1 MADINKSKKRE
12 IIKNVAIV
20 FLAVMLL
27 LTFFSNTIMNISLAE
42 VSTEYVIGNSI
53 VTRVTGTGTV
63 TAVDPYKVMT
73 TQSRKVKSVAVRQ
86 EDVVEKGDVIYYLE
100 DTESE
105 ELKTARKEL
114 ENLSSEY
121 ESKVLDSGLTSGE
134 VAEVESGNIG
144 TLSQH
149 MAQLEADDSQ
159 IAAAKKALEEA
170 NKKVDDIQKQIDLT
184 DTATVDTSKEKKK
197 VKETEKAYNEA
208 KVDLDIKENLYNQI
222 KEEYD
227 KATENGTVTPELTAE
242 YEEAKD
248 AYNKAFEN
256 ATKLKADYNN
266 ATAALERKKGEEG
279 DDSQLKELN
288 RQLVNAKYDA
298 EVAQAKYDEIAGS
311 KDSSYAKIKAKM
323 TVSEAYNKIKEKRKE
338 IDSLEAN
345 DIGGE
350 IVAPVSGTL
359 TEVNF
364 TAGETLSTEEAI
376 AVIQIAGKGYTLSY
390 PVTKQ
395 QAAKVKIGDEVTIG
409 DGWWYSDVTANLV
422 AVQPDRSN
430 NSGGKILE
438 FELMGDSIY
447 PGQTLS
453 VSVGQKSSYYDLVVP
468 NNAMREDSN
477 GKFILIMDSK
487 NTPFGSRY
495 VARRCDVEVL
505 ASDDNNTAISGDL
518 YGYEYVITTASKP
531 VSPGDQV
538 RLSSAEN

>member
-121 ESKVLDSGLTSGE
+121 ESTVLDSGLTSGE

-208 KVDLDIKENLYNQI
+208 KADLDIKENLYNQI

-227 KATENGTVTPELTAE
+227 KATKNGTVTPELTAE

-298 EVAQAKYDEIAGS
+298 EVAQAKYDEIADS